1 MLLQQQSRE
10 ALIWMALKLGG
21 HKSIFEFLAA
31 AARASLLAPP
41 GGEARRCI
49 SHTWLITA
57 TYIILVWCEITFLK
71 ELGRN
76 FVIYCLLSLCLPS
89 VRHLRLLE
97 LLFCG
102 PTAYYIAEHIHFGIQ
117 FCSLVCPGPVPSL
130 SHTSIWRNF
139 LSPPYP
145 MSTIVTYLCWFNA
158 KKVTKV
164 SLKRQFCLQIKIS
177 DVLKDPKL

>member
-1 MLLQQQSRE
+1 MLCCCNSSRARE

-117 FCSLVCPGPVPSL
+117 FCSLVCPGPVPSFL

-145 MSTIVTYLCWFNA
+145 MSTLSPIWADLMLRKWQKYL
-158 KKVTKV
+158 
-164 SLKRQFCLQIKIS
+164 
-177 DVLKDPKL
+177 

>member
-1 MLLQQQSRE
+1 MLCRQQQSRE

-31 AARASLLAPP
+31 AAAAAAAARASLLAPP
-41 GGEARRCI
+41 GGEARRRCI

-102 PTAYYIAEHIHFGIQ
+102 PTAYYYIAEHIHFGIQ
-117 FCSLVCPGPVPSL
+117 FCSLVCPALCRASY
-130 SHTSIWRNF
+130 HT
-139 LSPPYP
+139 L
-145 MSTIVTYLCWFNA
+145 
-158 KKVTKV
+158 
-164 SLKRQFCLQIKIS
+164 QFDGIFFPLPTQCQHCHLF
-177 DVLKDPKL
+177 VLI